1 MENISDFDCTLHD
14 MRRCEKSTGKD
25 VKIVSDYAGE
35 HPNLFF
41 TIQLIHWTD
50 FCPCAVLCPPT
61 LCDGHSV
68 DNMKYMNMS
77 RVKTVL
83 ESTSIAG

>member
-1 MENISDFDCTLHD
+1 MLCMICDD
-14 MRRCEKSTGKD
+14 EKSELERMQ
-25 VKIVSDYAGE
+25 KIVSDYAGE

-83 ESTSIAG
+83 ESTSVAG